1 MSEQKRE
8 IAQSASRNTI
18 AQNEFEFQVQSTDYK
33 MLGFDAMLNDI

>member
-1 MSEQKRE
+1 MSEQKGE
-8 IAQSASRNTI
+8 IAQSANRNEI